1 MSMLLEIPDFTV
13 REAAKYLGVSRDHV
27 YKQLKDGRMRG
38 SLDITGQL
46 RVPYD
51 ELLYQIR
58 RQEEGCGYGRG

>member
-1 MSMLLEIPDFTV
+1 
-13 REAAKYLGVSRDHV
+13 
-27 YKQLKDGRMRG
+27 LKDGRMRG